1 MRIKEIYEADGWRG
15 GFSGVAMGDKAKRA
29 FKRRELQ
36 HELAH
41 EDDPNF
47 ERKMNERIAYYKIP
61 LEFKWVANENRLA
74 WNGELKLWYRK
85 FNLLDGWPKFTND
98 IKYLQ
103 WNRETN
109 AYWSPEKASDVLTK
123 LKAMTAERA
132 ASSAPAVAPEAPV
145 AAPKAQAKPDVKMT
159 HLHYFNVDDAQGA
172 TAGLKKDK
180 RGKWYLPQYN
190 LSGGKFQQNL
200 ADLTAKFGPPKSVTL
215 K

>member
-1 MRIKEIYEADGWRG
+1 MRMKEIYEADGWRG
-15 GFSGVAMGDKAKRA
+15 GFRGYDLGAAERRA
-29 FKRRELQ
+29 FKRRELE

-74 WNGELKLWYRK
+74 WNGEKKLWYRK

-98 IKYLQ
+98 IKFLQ
-103 WNRETN
+103 WNNETN
-109 AYWSPEKASDVLTK
+109 DYWSPEKASEVLTK
-123 LKAMTAERA
+123 LKALTAQRVGTSE
-132 ASSAPAVAPEAPV
+132 PAKAPEAPV
-145 AAPKAQAKPDVKMT
+145 AAPKAAAKPDIKMT
-159 HLHYFNVDDAQGA
+159 HLHYFNVDDAQA
-172 TAGLKKDK
+172 AGTGMKKDK

-190 LSGGKFQQNL
+190 LSGGKFQQSL
-200 ADLTAKFGPPKSVTL
+200 SDLTAKFGAPKSVTL